1 MLDEGCSTTRN
12 GREKRACRL
21 FIGGIRARSEA
32 RRMRGECRP
41 SLKAGQRDMSQCVL
55 TSPVGRR
62 WWDSRWS
69 DRPAEGWYRTREGGT
84 DARVPTSCI
93 YAAMTAPSVENSREL
108 RVRSRIRRIPL
119 IDSPPWLSL
128 PFAPRSLMRFLFE
141 IKVKK

>member
-32 RRMRGECRP
+32 RRMRGECRL

-55 TSPVGRR
+55 TSLVGRR
-62 WWDSRWS
+62 WWDSHWS

-84 DARVPTSCI
+84 DARVPTVHLCCYDCAI
-93 YAAMTAPSVENSREL
+93 CQELSRL
-108 RVRSRIRRIPL
+108 RVRSRIRPIPRY
-119 IDSPPWLSL
+119 DYLSL
-128 PFAPRSLMRFLFE
+128 SR
-141 IKVKK
+141 KDH